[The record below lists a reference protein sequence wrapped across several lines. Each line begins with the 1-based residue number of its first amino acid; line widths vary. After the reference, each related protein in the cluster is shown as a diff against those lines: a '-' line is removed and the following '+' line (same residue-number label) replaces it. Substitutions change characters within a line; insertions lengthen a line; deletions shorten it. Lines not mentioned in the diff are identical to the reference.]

1 MQQRC
6 YPIEYSPL
14 LAALR
19 QLQEPCLVDLGGEG
33 RGGEGRGGEGT
44 IGQKRGGKERC

>member
-1 MQQRC
+1 MQQRY

-19 QLQEPCLVDLGGEG
+19 QLQEPCLADLGGE
-33 RGGEGRGGEGT
+33 GGEGRGGEGT
-44 IGQKRGGKERC
+44 IGQEGSEG